1 MSAAG
6 GPSRP
11 IPNSYWVREGRFAA
25 GEYPGALDPR
35 DAAAKVRTLIEAGVD
50 CFMDLTQR
58 RDGLAPYEQIA
69 HEQGAGP
76 RPVGAAREPSDHGHG
91 GAAPGRG
98 DGGHPRRHRR
108 RPRRGSHGVCALLG
122 RDRPHRDG
130 GRLLAGPS
138 RASPAQGGA
147 RSDRRV
153 VAARGEELA
162 PHRVA
167 PDPPPAGLRAAVGRP
182 PPPLAGVAGP
192 GRRRWAG

>member
-25 GEYPGALDPR
+25 G
-35 DAAAKVRTLIEAGVD
+35 
-50 CFMDLTQR
+50 
-58 RDGLAPYEQIA
+58 
-69 HEQGAGP
+69 
-76 RPVGAAREPSDHGHG
+76 
-91 GAAPGRG
+91 
-98 DGGHPRRHRR
+98 
-108 RPRRGSHGVCALLG
+108 ALLG

-130 GRLLAGPS
+130 GRLLAGAG
-138 RASPAQGGA
+138 RAHRPGGP
-147 RSDRRV
+147 RPDRRV

-167 PDPPPAGLRAAVGRP
+167 PDPPPAGLRTAVGRAR
-182 PPPLAGVAGP
+182 PPLAGVAGP